1 MACAFR
7 LAVELANTVPIFIAF
22 PDGVFHYVCRE
33 CTTICCRNSNRFD
46 GDLSRELREL
56 TVLYPAL
63 QYVAI
68 QRRGDVITFATPS
81 NQCFFLNHE
90 NRCSIEVDHG
100 KHLKPQTCSLFPFHN
115 LHRLGRAVV
124 VTPNFLCPL
133 RLEVPPR
140 PGEVEGTHVRI
151 QAELRASHYFR
162 ESFISTMPSLALPR
176 RTTANS
182 VLEAERAFLA
192 ACTSG
197 LNSVRFSQM
206 LRDVSGNPD
215 RLAEMAA
222 RAAGLINLDDSL
234 RPAGRDRIDD
244 VLFAISPILRTSL
257 TDLSHEAK
265 LRLLWI
271 GELWYRRVLTLTGS
285 TPGGAGDATTAKGAI
300 ELLVAALPALRL
312 LALADEPVNLRSHNS
327 KKVPA
332 FADPQMMFEAHRI
345 LRSADRAPLKLPILE
360 ESLAKLPSIA
370 ERMAFLVDLG
380 KMLNIDRRK

>member
-1 MACAFR
+1 MAKS
-7 LAVELANTVPIFIAF
+7 VQIFVAF

-46 GDLSRELREL
+46 GDLNGELRQL

-90 NRCSIEVDHG
+90 NRCAIEVDHG
-100 KHLKPQTCSLFPFHN
+100 KALKPQTCSLFPFHS

-151 QAELRASHYFR
+151 QAGLRASHYFR
-162 ESFISTMPSLALPR
+162 ESFISTIPFLALPR
-176 RTTANS
+176 GTSAS
-182 VLEAERAFLA
+182 GVLEGERAFLA

-197 LNSVRFSQM
+197 LNSVRFSQT
-206 LRDVSGNPD
+206 LRDVSRNPD
-215 RLAEMAA
+215 MLEEMAA
-222 RAAGLINLDDSL
+222 RAAGLIDLDDSL

-244 VLFAISPILRTSL
+244 ILLAISPILRVSL
-257 TDLSHEAK
+257 TDLSQEAK

-285 TPGGAGDATTAKGAI
+285 APKGAGDATTAKGAI
-300 ELLVAALPALRL
+300 ELLVTALPALRL
-312 LALADEPVNLRSHNS
+312 LALADEPVNLRSHKS
-327 KKVPA
+327 RKVPP
-332 FADPQMMFEAHRI
+332 FADPQMMFEAYRI
-345 LRSADRAPLKLPILE
+345 LRSADRAPLKLPILQ
-360 ESLAKLPSIA
+360 ESLANLPSIA